1 MKISTTLYVTN
12 RKQWRAWLVK
22 NHRSASEIWLVYY
35 RKASGQ
41 PRIPYNDAV
50 EEALCY
56 GWIDSILKP
65 IDQNCYAQ
73 RFSPRQKNSALS
85 EMNKER
91 GRRLIKAKKMTRF
104 GLESIRQH
112 LDKSP
117 AKSSH
122 AQQLKDFKLP
132 DDILEALKADPIVWR
147 NFKKFPKSYQH
158 IRVGWIDGAR
168 KRPIEFQKRL
178 RYFIKMTAHNKKF
191 GMVQ

>member
-1 MKISTTLYVTN
+1 MKISTTLYVTH
-12 RKQWRAWLVK
+12 RTQWRAWLVK
-22 NHRSASEIWLVYY
+22 NHKTAPEIWLVYY
-35 RKASGQ
+35 KKSSGK

-65 IDQNCYAQ
+65 IDQDCYAQ
-73 RFSPRQKNSALS
+73 RFSPRRKNSPLS

-91 GRRLIKAKKMTRF
+91 VRRLIKSKKMTRF
-104 GLESIRQH
+104 GLDSIRQH
-112 LDKSP
+112 LDQAP
-117 AKSSH
+117 AKSSR
-122 AQQLKDFKLP
+122 ARQLKDFKLP
-132 DDILEALKADPIVWR
+132 DDILDALKADPIVWR

-178 RYFIKMTAHNKKF
+178 RYFIKMTAQNKKF